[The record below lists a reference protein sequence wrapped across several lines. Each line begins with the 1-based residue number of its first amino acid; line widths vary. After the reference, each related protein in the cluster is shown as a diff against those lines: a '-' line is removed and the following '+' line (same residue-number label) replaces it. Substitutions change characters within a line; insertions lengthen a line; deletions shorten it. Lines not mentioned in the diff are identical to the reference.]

1 MIYTKYIQYV
11 YLAFAVFFIYEAV
24 MQFINDDNKYVLS
37 LLFAALAIFLF
48 FFKRR
53 FYNKYKNGQK

>member
-37 LLFAALAIFLF
+37 LLFVALAIFLF